1 MLSIALTRH
10 SCIFDKMSIYSE
22 MYLLLL
28 ESFYD
33 VHDDVDNVDVD
44 VYGVYDDFHVDVD
57 IFMMVLMFIMS
68 MLKYMMSEKR
78 LGHDMLG
85 WVRLG

>member
-1 MLSIALTRH
+1 M
-10 SCIFDKMSIYSE
+10 C
-22 MYLLLL
+22 LLLL

-44 VYGVYDDFHVDVD
+44 VYAVHDDFHVDVD
-57 IFMMVLMFIMS
+57 IFMMVLMLIMSMLKYVLMLIMS

>member
-57 IFMMVLMFIMS
+57 IFMMVLMF
-68 MLKYMMSEKR
+68 YNVDVEEY
-78 LGHDMLG
+78 DE
-85 WVRLG
+85 